1 MNGADGQAL
10 PRLSASDY
18 FVQTWGVL
26 VAAYRELNARKL
38 FWVAL
43 VLNGLVIAAMAAVGV
58 DEKGVSVFG
67 FDLPIPLVNTT
78 TYPDGKLYKFI
89 FVGLGVGVWL
99 AWLSTIL
106 ALLSTA
112 SMFPDLA
119 SGGVDTMLSKPIGRT
134 RLFIT
139 KFISG
144 LLFTALQVTVFALLA
159 FLVIG
164 IRGGEWEWGLFVVVP
179 LMVVFFSYLFAVQA
193 VVGLVTRSP
202 IASVIVACLFWIFVF
217 LVHSGEQFT
226 LFGATASRLEIEGM
240 EKKIA
245 SLQTEEAKS
254 GLAAKLEE
262 QKANDGNWRLA
273 HGIFFA
279 FKSVLPKTT
288 ETANLVARELDVRV
302 NNAPADE
309 EPQQDD
315 ENARRQR
322 GFFRSQFVTEKKL
335 SAEIQKEMDARP
347 VWWVVGTSFGFELA
361 LLGIGVWYFRRRDF

>member
-119 SGGVDTMLSKPIGRT
+119 SAYAALNAGQVDGVVIDTPINLGQA
-134 RLFIT
+134 
-139 KFISG
+139 S
-144 LLFTALQVTVFALLA
+144 QSN
-159 FLVIG
+159 
-164 IRGGEWEWGLFVVVP
+164 GELE
-179 LMVVFFSYLFAVQA
+179 
-193 VVGLVTRSP
+193 VVG
-202 IASVIVACLFWIFVF
+202 
-217 LVHSGEQFT
+217 
-226 LFGATASRLEIEGM
+226 
-240 EKKIA
+240 
-245 SLQTEEAKS
+245 
-254 GLAAKLEE
+254 
-262 QKANDGNWRLA
+262 
-273 HGIFFA
+273 
-279 FKSVLPKTT
+279 
-288 ETANLVARELDVRV
+288 
-302 NNAPADE
+302 
-309 EPQQDD
+309 
-315 ENARRQR
+315 
-322 GFFRSQFVTEKKL
+322 QFVTGEEYGAIYGKDNGKKAIFDPIL
-335 SAEIQKEMDARP
+335 QGFLDDGTINGLIAKYLGGDPSTVP
-347 VWWVVGTSFGFELA
+347 VIDIPA
-361 LLGIGVWYFRRRDF
+361 A

>member
-10 PRLSASDY
+10 PRLSAADY

-134 RLFIT
+134 RLFVT
-139 KFISG
+139 KFVSG
-144 LLFTALQVTVFALLA
+144 LLFTALQVTVFALLG

-164 IRGGEWEWGLFVVVP
+164 IRGGSWEWGLFVVVP
-179 LMVVFFSYLFAVQA
+179 LMVVFFSYLFSVQA
-193 VVGLVTRSP
+193 VVGMITRSP
-202 IASVIVACLFWIFVF
+202 IASVIVTLLFWIFVF
-217 LVHSGEQFT
+217 LVDAGERFT
-226 LFGATASRLEIEGM
+226 MVGVISARLEIAGIEARM
-240 EKKIA
+240 EKVED
-245 SLQTEEAKS
+245 EERKS
-254 GLAAKLEE
+254 GFTKRRDDRLETLP
-262 QKANDGNWRLA
+262 NWELA
-273 HGIFFA
+273 HDIFYA
-279 FKSVLPKTT
+279 VKTALPKTS
-288 ETANLVARELDVRV
+288 ETAGLTTRALALTTEMPV
-302 NNAPADE
+302 DE
-309 EPQQDD
+309 EEQQVD
-315 ENARRQR
+315 EQERRRR
-322 GFFRSQFVTEKKL
+322 GLFRSEFVSPRKFEAAINQEYE
-335 SAEIQKEMDARP
+335 SRN
-347 VWWVVGTSFGFELA
+347 VWWVVGTSLGFVGVM
-361 LLGIGVWYFRRRDF
+361 LGVGVWYFRRRDF